1 MASRTGQPV
10 RRSLDA
16 LFGAPPVGG
25 APAAPVQI
33 DVARLSPN
41 PFQPRTEFDPATL
54 AELGRSFARHGVLQS
69 LLVRRAPGELGA
81 GDTYQIAAGERRWR
95 AAQLAGLTTVPC
107 DVRDLDDDAMEEIAL
122 TENIQREDLT
132 DIELAYALSRMLERH
147 PDLSR
152 RALSESLGKAHNY
165 ADNKL
170 KLIGDP
176 RIEAAV
182 RDGTLGPTVAMEI
195 ADLDDEGAR
204 ADLLARAAAGERIRV
219 RDVHARRPRSEAAPP
234 TADHPATLAP
244 LTDPLRGA
252 EGAAEGRDE
261 MIRPTTYAP
270 QELPVTPAQTASTD
284 PPGPARRAGA
294 PPDDGTDQDQE
305 EGWGADDDL
314 PLTPA
319 DRERLAAERAE
330 VLAMAAAATPAT
342 DAPPVRLRDLRI
354 IQLREGRDGDPRQ
367 LDEADHATVLRIL
380 RADLA
385 WLEDRERK
393 ATR

>member
-16 LFGAPPVGG
+16 LFGAPPAGG
-25 APAAPVQI
+25 VPAVPVQI

-95 AAQLAGLTTVPC
+95 AAQLAGLATVPC

-132 DIELAYALSRMLERH
+132 DIELAYALSRLLERH

-195 ADLDDEGAR
+195 ADLDDEAAR
-204 ADLLARAAAGERIRV
+204 ADLLARAAAGERLRV
-219 RDVHARRPRSEAAPP
+219 RDVQARRPRPEAV
-234 TADHPATLAP
+234 TATDHPATPAP
-244 LTDPLRGA
+244 PRAPVQGA
-252 EGAAEGRDE
+252 EATVEARAGATG
-261 MIRPTTYAP
+261 PTTQGP
-270 QELPVTPAQTASTD
+270 QGSPVTPAQTASASAD
-284 PPGPARRAGA
+284 PRRVALRPFEQPGYGA
-294 PPDDGTDQDQE
+294 DQE
-305 EGWGADDDL
+305 EGWGADYDL

-342 DAPPVRLRDLRI
+342 DAPTVRLRDLRI

-385 WLEDRERK
+385 WLEDIERK
-393 ATR
+393 ADR

>member
-25 APAAPVQI
+25 TAAAPVQI
-33 DVARLSPN
+33 EVTRLSPN

-69 LLVRRAPGELGA
+69 LLVRRAPGRTPGEVGD

-95 AAQLAGLTTVPC
+95 AAQLAGLATVPC
-107 DVRDLDDDAMEEIAL
+107 DVRDLDDDALEEIAL

-132 DIELAYALSRMLERH
+132 DIELAYALRRLLERH
-147 PDLSR
+147 PELSR

-182 RDGTLGPTVAMEI
+182 RDGTLGPTVAMEL
-195 ADLDDEGAR
+195 ADLDDEAAR
-204 ADLLARAAAGERIRV
+204 ADLLARAAAGERVRV
-219 RDVHARRPRSEAAPP
+219 RDVQARTPRSEAV
-234 TADHPATLAP
+234 TATGHPATPPSPRAP
-244 LTDPLRGA
+244 ARTSS
-252 EGAAEGRDE
+252 AA
-261 MIRPTTYAP
+261 I
-270 QELPVTPAQTASTD
+270 D
-284 PPGPARRAGA
+284 PPHAAPRPVAHPGYGA
-294 PPDDGTDQDQE
+294 DQE
-305 EGWGADDDL
+305 EGWGAADAL
-314 PLTPA
+314 PLTPT
-319 DRERLAAERAE
+319 AAG
-330 VLAMAAAATPAT
+330 VAALS
-342 DAPPVRLRDLRI
+342 VRLRDLRI
-354 IQLREGRDGDPRQ
+354 VQLREGPAGDPRQ
-367 LDEADHATVLRIL
+367 RDAADHATVLRIL

-385 WLEDRERK
+385 WLEELDRK
-393 ATR
+393 ATGG